1 MPVTMPGSAIGRTTT
16 NEMASRPKNRCRATA
31 KAISV
36 PSTRAMAVAPRPAFT
51 ETQSA
56 ARAPSF
62 SQATDHQRKV
72 SPDGGQL
79 ALRSGLKEL
88 TRTRASGT

>member
-1 MPVTMPGSAIGRTTT
+1 MPGL
-16 NEMASRPKNRCRATA
+16 PL
-31 KAISV
+31 
-36 PSTRAMAVAPRPAFT
+36 STRLTVASLTPTYLATSSKT

-62 SQATDHQRKV
+62 SQATDHQWKV
-72 SPDGGQL
+72 RPGGGQL

-88 TRTRASGT
+88 TRTSASGM